1 MRAIEL
7 KTEVPGPQSRALM
20 ARRQAAIPAGI
31 GHSAPV
37 FVASAEGA
45 LLHDVDGNTFIDF
58 AGGIGTL
65 NVGHAH
71 PAVVEAA
78 RAQLSRFTHACFAV
92 TPYESYVELA
102 ERLNQLVPGTH
113 AKKTLFAG
121 SGVEAVENA
130 VKIARRATGR
140 EAVVVFEHAFHGRT
154 LLGMSMTSKVQ
165 PYKLGFGPFAPE
177 IYRLPYPYLYRRPAG
192 AGADEAAFRHELE
205 EFFATH
211 VAAQKVACV
220 VMELVLGEG
229 GFVVAPPAYVRV
241 LVELCRKH
249 GILFVADEIQ
259 TGFGRT
265 GRMWAMEHYGLEP
278 DLTTIAKSMA
288 GGLPLSAVTGRAEI
302 MDAAQVGGLGGTFVG
317 NPVAC
322 AAALAVLDLYAQP
335 EFLARAADLGRRIEA
350 RLAGVAARHDCVGE
364 VRGLGAM
371 RALELVKSRA
381 TREPDKERTAATIR
395 RAWERGLLLLSA
407 GTHGNVIRTL
417 MPLVITDEQLEEGFE
432 VLELSLETSGA

>member
-1 MRAIEL
+1 M
-7 KTEVPGPQSRALM
+7 V
-20 ARRQAAIPAGI
+20 RRQAAVAAGV
-31 GHSAPV
+31 GHSTPI
-37 FVASAEGA
+37 FVESAKGA
-45 LLHDVDGNTFIDF
+45 LLHDVDGNVFLDF

-78 RAQLSRFTHACFAV
+78 SAQLARFTHACFAV
-92 TPYESYVELA
+92 TPYEGYVALA
-102 ERLNQLVPGTH
+102 ERLNALVPGAF
-113 AKKTLFAG
+113 AKKTLFAN
-121 SGVEAVENA
+121 SGAEAVENA

-165 PYKLGFGPFAPE
+165 PYKYGFGPFAPE
-177 IYRLPYPYLYRRPAG
+177 IYRLPYPYLYRRPEA
-192 AGADEAAFRHELE
+192 AGADESAFRREIE

-211 VAAQKVACV
+211 VAPSKVACV

-229 GFVVAPPAYVRV
+229 GFVVVPPAYLRV
-241 LVELCRKH
+241 LVELCQKY

-265 GRMWAMEHYGLEP
+265 GRMWAMEHYGIEP
-278 DLTTIAKSMA
+278 DLTTLAKSLA
-288 GGLPLSAVTGRAEI
+288 GGLPLSAITGRADV
-302 MDAAQVGGLGGTFVG
+302 MDAAQVGGLGGTYVG

-322 AAALAVLDLYAQP
+322 AAALAVLDLYA
-335 EFLARAADLGRRIEA
+335 EGTILTRAAEIGRRAEA
-350 RLAGVAARHDCVGE
+350 RLAALAERHSGIGE

-371 RALELVKSRA
+371 RALELVRDRA
-381 TREPDKERTAATIR
+381 TREPDKETTGAVLR
-395 RAWERGLLLLSA
+395 RAYERGLLLLSA

-417 MPLVITDEQLEEGFE
+417 MPLVITDAELDEGFD
-432 VLELSLETSGA
+432 VLDEALEGSGA